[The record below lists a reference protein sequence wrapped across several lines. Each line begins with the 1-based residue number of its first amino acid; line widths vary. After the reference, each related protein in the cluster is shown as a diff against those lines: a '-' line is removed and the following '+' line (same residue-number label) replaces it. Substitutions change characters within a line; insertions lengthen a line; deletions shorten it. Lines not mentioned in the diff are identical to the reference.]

1 MSEQSVPATAPAATP
16 SPGDAPAPATGPP
29 PGDAPDAV
37 PTDPGELSAL
47 VTKLRDEN
55 IRYKERFRPWEQ
67 SVGNLHPADSAFILD
82 FVGALYSGDEERAA
96 AAVTNMRAALD
107 QLSPAQQ
114 QQVKAAI
121 AEASPEPEFDPY
133 DPANIDERVKTQLE
147 AALNERDEAAAYER
161 AVDAAQARM
170 ADHAKELADQHG
182 ISDFGDARTKLGRLL
197 YMTAHNDFPDERD
210 PMVKLDLAAQAI
222 EEDLRKQGQALLK
235 AKTADAAPSPVP
247 ADAGEPSGTKKPRD
261 LAEANKA
268 AAERL
273 DKILSGQVGT

>member
-1 MSEQSVPATAPAATP
+1 MSDPSAPEAPTP
-16 SPGDAPAPATGPP
+16 SPGGDSPAPPAPP
-29 PGDAPDAV
+29 PSGDAPESV

-67 SVGNLHPADSAFILD
+67 SVGNLHPSDSAFILD
-82 FVGALYSGDEERAA
+82 FVDALYSGDSDRTAT
-96 AAVTNMRAALD
+96 AVTNMRAALD
-107 QLSPAQQ
+107 QLSPAEQA
-114 QQVKAAI
+114 QVKQAI

-133 DPANIDERVKTQLE
+133 DPKNIDERVRTQLDQ
-147 AALNERDEAAAYER
+147 ALEERDKAQAYER
-161 AVDAAQARM
+161 AVDQAQARM
-170 ADHAKELADQHG
+170 ADRAKELATEHG
-182 ISDFGDARTKLGRLL
+182 IADFGDARTKLGRLL

-210 PMVKLDLAAQAI
+210 PMVKLDLAARAI

>member
-1 MSEQSVPATAPAATP
+1 
-16 SPGDAPAPATGPP
+16 
-29 PGDAPDAV
+29 
-37 PTDPGELSAL
+37 
-47 VTKLRDEN
+47 
-55 IRYKERFRPWEQ
+55 
-67 SVGNLHPADSAFILD
+67 LD
-82 FVGALYSGDEERAA
+82 FVDALYSNDGERTAT
-96 AAVTNMRAALD
+96 AVNQMRAALD
-107 QLSPAQQ
+107 QLSPAEQ
-114 QQVKAAI
+114 QQVKQAI
-121 AEASPEPEFDPY
+121 ADATPDEPTFDPY
-133 DPANIDERVKTQLE
+133 DPKNIDERVRTQLE
-147 AALNERDEAAAYER
+147 SALEERDKEAAYER
-161 AVDAAQARM
+161 AVDQAQARM

-182 ISDFGDARTKLGRLL
+182 VADFGDARTKLGRLL

-261 LAEANKA
+261 LKEANKA